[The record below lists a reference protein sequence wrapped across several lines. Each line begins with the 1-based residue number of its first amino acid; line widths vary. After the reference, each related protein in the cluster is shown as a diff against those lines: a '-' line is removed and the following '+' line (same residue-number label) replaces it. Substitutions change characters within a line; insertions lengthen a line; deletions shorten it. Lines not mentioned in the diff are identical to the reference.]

1 MEDSDLNLQCEQQ
14 KLQINQLKLMIREK
28 DDVLQNKDKEIQVH
42 FFRIFQKFGLLLLRL
57 SMVDFNMI

>member
-1 MEDSDLNLQCEQQ
+1 MEDSDLSLQCEQQ

-42 FFRIFQKFGLLLLRL
+42 FQKFSKVWSTASEAFYG
-57 SMVDFNMI
+57 